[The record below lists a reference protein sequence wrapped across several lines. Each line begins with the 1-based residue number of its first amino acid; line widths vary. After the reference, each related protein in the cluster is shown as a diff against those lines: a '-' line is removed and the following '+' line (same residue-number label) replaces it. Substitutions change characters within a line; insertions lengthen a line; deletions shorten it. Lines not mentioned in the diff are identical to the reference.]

1 MKNRIKN
8 ICILTILTLFLLV
21 IKFIPVTC
29 IFNQVTGIS
38 CPACGMTRAFYSI
51 LNFNFRDAF
60 CYNIL
65 SIPLFIFIVSSFIIL
80 IYEVLLD
87 KFEYIPKLLK
97 LLSNKFVL
105 VIIFIIIFIS
115 FIINNIYIK

>member
-29 IFNQVTGIS
+29 IFNQVTGIY
-38 CPACGMTRAFYSI
+38 CPACGMTRAFHSI
-51 LNFNFRDAF
+51 LNLNFINAF

-65 SIPLFIFIVSSFIIL
+65 SIPLFIFIFSSYIRL
-80 IYEVLLD
+80 TYEIFVG
-87 KFEYIPKLLK
+87 KFEYAPKLLK
-97 LLSNKFVL
+97 LLSNKL
-105 VIIFIIIFIS
+105 ILIIIFVMIFIS
-115 FIINNIYIK
+115 FIINNIIY